1 MNAIS
6 KPKAPSITRPDL
18 LSIFR
23 KAANDYREMDEM
35 FQLLG
40 WSELPLSLKLV
51 IEDDIRGYTDELKG
65 RYSTN
70 CPAVQRRRES
80 IEFWVKSYLNEL
92 CSLETAL
99 HSLKVNR
106 L

>member
-1 MNAIS
+1 MNAIR

-18 LSIFR
+18 ISIFR
-23 KAANDYREMDEM
+23 KAENDYREMDEM

-40 WSELPLSLKLV
+40 WSELPLSLKLA
-51 IEDDIRGYTDELKG
+51 IEDDIRGYADELKG

-99 HSLKVNR
+99 HSLKVNQ

>member
-1 MNAIS
+1 MIINSCS
-6 KPKAPSITRPDL
+6 KPKSRTITRPYL
-18 LSIFR
+18 LSIIR
-23 KAANDYREMDEM
+23 KAANDYRDMDEM

-80 IEFWVKSYLNEL
+80 IEFWVKSYLNDL
-92 CSLETAL
+92 DRKS
-99 HSLKVNR
+99 VV
-106 L
+106 